1 VASVTRL
8 RSDYL
13 LTLVD
18 EPEVIEDGMVEVE
31 DGRVVWSGPAASAPR
46 SDVAAEQVSGL
57 LMPGMVDTH
66 AHSPMVLLRGAG
78 EGLPVDRW
86 LTDVMWPREG
96 RLTPDDVRCAM
107 TLGAA
112 ELLTGGVTTS
122 HEMYFHTDAVVDAVE
137 SSGIRAVVTPPI
149 LIGDDL
155 AAFGPWQEQLAGI
168 GEAADR
174 HGGSRR
180 VSIGIGP
187 HSAYALPEE
196 TLVAVADLARERGLH
211 VHIHLAEGQREGDA
225 VTRRTG
231 LSVPAYLS
239 SLGLLEGRSVLAH
252 GVWLTPPD
260 IDLLSGHDTG
270 VAHCP
275 MSNGKHASG
284 IAPVGDLRGAGVPVA
299 IATDGPS
306 SHDRL
311 DLFEEMRAAIHM
323 ARLRAGDAAAMRPA
337 DAIAMV
343 TREAGTVLGR
353 PDLGTLGPGSRA
365 DIVRIDTGGFVPLV
379 EPGDVVTHLVYSGT
393 PGLVRDVWVEGERV
407 VADGAPTRVDLAG
420 ARREATRRAR
430 RLAEVS

>member
-1 VASVTRL
+1 VAGSLRL

-18 EPEVIEDGMVEVE
+18 EPEVIVDGVLDLEG
-31 DGRVVWSGPAASAPR
+31 GRVAWSGPATSAPQ
-46 SDVAAEQVSGL
+46 SDVATEQVSGL
-57 LMPGMVDTH
+57 LMPGMIDTH

-86 LTDVMWPREG
+86 LVDVMWPREG

-112 ELLTGGVTTS
+112 ELLMGGITTS
-122 HEMYFHTDAVVDAVE
+122 HEMYFHTDAVVEAVE

-155 AAFGPWQEQLAGI
+155 AAFGSWQDQLAGI
-168 GEAADR
+168 EEAAARYDGR
-174 HGGSRR
+174 RR
-180 VSIGIGP
+180 VTFGIGP

-196 TLVAVADLARERGLH
+196 TLAAVAGLARRRHLH
-211 VHIHLAEGQREGDA
+211 VHVHVAEGEREGDA
-225 VTRRTG
+225 VRERTG

-239 SLGLLEGRSVLAH
+239 SLGLLDGRSVIAH

-260 IDLLSGHDTG
+260 IELLAGRDAG

-284 IAPVGDLRGAGVPVA
+284 IAPVNDLRGAGIPVA

-311 DLFEEMRAAIHM
+311 DLFEEMRAAIRM
-323 ARLRAGDAAAMRPA
+323 ARLRAGDASAMLPA
-337 DAIAMV
+337 DALTMV
-343 TREAGTVLGR
+343 TREAGAVLGR

-365 DIVRIDTGGFVPLV
+365 DVVRIDTDGFVPVV
-379 EPGDVVTHLVYSGT
+379 EPGDILTHLVYSGA
-393 PGLVRDVWVEGERV
+393 PALVRDVWVEGERV
-407 VADGAPTRVDLAG
+407 VVDGVPARLDLAET
-420 ARREATRRAR
+420 RREATSRAR
-430 RLAEVS
+430 RLAQAS